1 MMENTNNKW
10 TESSDNTLLEVI
22 GRFIQETRVQ
32 QNKNQQ
38 QVADAAGINRSTLS
52 QIENG
57 GGGTMLSMLQI
68 LRVLGQLQ
76 FLDYFQVQ
84 TKVSPI
90 QLAKLEQKK
99 RKRASKTNPTNST
112 LLPDW

>member
-1 MMENTNNKW
+1 MENTNNIW
-10 TESSDNTLLEVI
+10 SESSDNALLEVI
-22 GRFIQETRVQ
+22 GQFIQETRVQ

-68 LRVLGQLQ
+68 LRVLDQLR

-99 RKRASKTNPTNST
+99 RKRARNTDPTNSIS
-112 LLPDW
+112 LPDW

>member
-1 MMENTNNKW
+1 MENTNTKW
-10 TESSDNTLLEVI
+10 HESNDEALLAVI
-22 GRFIQETRVQ
+22 GRFIQETRLQ

-57 GGGTMLSMLQI
+57 GGGTILSMLQI
-68 LRVLGQLQ
+68 LRVLDQLH

-99 RKRASKTNPTNST
+99 RRRARKTDLPESN
-112 LLPDW
+112 LLPEW

>member
-1 MMENTNNKW
+1 MEKANNIW
-10 TESSDNTLLEVI
+10 NESSDNTLLEVI
-22 GRFIQETRVQ
+22 GQFIQETRVQ
-32 QNKNQQ
+32 QNRNQQ

-68 LRVLGQLQ
+68 LRVLDQLR

-84 TKVSPI
+84 TKASPI

-99 RKRASKTNPTNST
+99 RKRARNTDPTNST
-112 LLPDW
+112 SLPDW

>member
-1 MMENTNNKW
+1 MENTNNIW
-10 TESSDNTLLEVI
+10 NESSDNALLQVI
-22 GRFIQETRVQ
+22 GQFIQGTRVQ

-68 LRVLGQLQ
+68 LRVLDQLR

-99 RKRASKTNPTNST
+99 RKRARNSNSTDST

>member
-1 MMENTNNKW
+1 MENANNKW
-10 TESSDNTLLEVI
+10 SESSDNALLAVI
-22 GRFIQETRVQ
+22 GQFIQETRLQ

-57 GGGTMLSMLQI
+57 SGGTMLSMLQI

-76 FLDYFQVQ
+76 FLDYFQAQ
-84 TKVSPI
+84 SKPSPI
-90 QLAKLEQKK
+90 ELAKLEQKK
-99 RKRASKTNPTNST
+99 RRRARKTDLPESN

>member
-1 MMENTNNKW
+1 MEKTNNLCS
-10 TESSDNTLLEVI
+10 ESSDSVLLAVI
-22 GRFIQETRVQ
+22 GQFIQETRLQ
-32 QNKNQQ
+32 QNKNQK
-38 QVADAAGINRSTLS
+38 QVANAAGINRSTLS

-57 GGGTMLSMLQI
+57 GGGTILSLLQI
-68 LRVLGQLQ
+68 LRVLDQLH

-84 TKVSPI
+84 PKVSPI

-99 RKRASKTNPTNST
+99 RKRASKTNPTDST

>member
-1 MMENTNNKW
+1 MENTNNTW
-10 TESSDNTLLEVI
+10 NESSDNVLLDMI
-22 GRFIQETRVQ
+22 GKFIQETRVQ

-68 LRVLGQLQ
+68 LRVLDQLR
-76 FLDYFQVQ
+76 FLDYFQIQ

-99 RKRASKTNPTNST
+99 RKRARNTDPTNST
-112 LLPDW
+112 SLPDW

>member
-1 MMENTNNKW
+1 MMEKTNNIW
-10 TESSDNTLLEVI
+10 GELSDSALQAVI
-22 GRFIQETRVQ
+22 GQFIQETRLQ
-32 QNKNQQ
+32 QNKNQK
-38 QVADAAGINRSTLS
+38 QVANAAGINRSTLS

-57 GGGTMLSMLQI
+57 GGGTILSLLQI
-68 LRVLGQLQ
+68 LRVLDQLH

-84 TKVSPI
+84 PKVSPI

-99 RKRASKTNPTNST
+99 RRRASKTNPTDST

>member
-1 MMENTNNKW
+1 
-10 TESSDNTLLEVI
+10 
-22 GRFIQETRVQ
+22 
-32 QNKNQQ
+32 
-38 QVADAAGINRSTLS
+38 
-52 QIENG
+52 
-57 GGGTMLSMLQI
+57 MLQI
-68 LRVLGQLQ
+68 LRVLDQLR

>member
-1 MMENTNNKW
+1 MEKDNNTW
-10 TESSDNTLLEVI
+10 SESSDIALQAVI
-22 GRFIQETRVQ
+22 GQFIREIRLQ

-38 QVADAAGINRSTLS
+38 QVANAAGINRSTLS

-57 GGGTMLSMLQI
+57 SGGTILSLLQI
-68 LRVLGQLQ
+68 LRVLDQLH
-76 FLDYFQVQ
+76 FLDFFQVQ
-84 TKVSPI
+84 PKLSPI

-99 RKRASKTNPTNST
+99 RRRASKAKPADTT

>member
-1 MMENTNNKW
+1 MEITNIKW
-10 TESSDNTLLEVI
+10 HESNDEALLAVI
-22 GRFIQETRVQ
+22 GRFIQETRLQ

-52 QIENG
+52 QFENG
-57 GGGTMLSMLQI
+57 GGGTVLSLLQI
-68 LRVLGQLQ
+68 LRVLDQLH
-76 FLDYFQVQ
+76 FLNYFQVQ

-90 QLAKLEQKK
+90 QLAKLEQ
-99 RKRASKTNPTNST
+99 RKRRRARKTDLPESN

>member
-1 MMENTNNKW
+1 MEKANNNW
-10 TESSDNTLLEVI
+10 NESSDNALLAVI
-22 GRFIQETRVQ
+22 GQFIQETRLQ
-32 QNKNQQ
+32 QNKTQQ
-38 QVADAAGINRSTLS
+38 QVADASGINRSTLS

-57 GGGTMLSMLQI
+57 SGGTLLSMLQI
-68 LRVLGQLQ
+68 LRVLDQLH

-84 TKVSPI
+84 SKVSPI

-99 RKRASKTNPTNST
+99 RRRSRNSNPTDST

>member
-1 MMENTNNKW
+1 MMGKANNIW
-10 TESSDNTLLEVI
+10 SELSDNASLTMI
-22 GRFIQETRVQ
+22 GQFIQETRVQ
-32 QNKNQQ
+32 QNKNQK

-68 LRVLGQLQ
+68 LRVLDQLH

-84 TKVSPI
+84 PKASPI

-99 RKRASKTNPTNST
+99 RKRARNSKPTDST
-112 LLPDW
+112 PLPDW

>member
-1 MMENTNNKW
+1 MENANIKW
-10 TESSDNTLLEVI
+10 TESSDNALLEVI

-68 LRVLGQLQ
+68 LRVLDQLQ

-99 RKRASKTNPTNST
+99 RKRASKTNLTDST

>member
-1 MMENTNNKW
+1 MMEKASNNW
-10 TESSDNTLLEVI
+10 SELSDNTVMEVI
-22 GRFIQETRVQ
+22 GQFIRETRVQ

-68 LRVLGQLQ
+68 LRVLDQLR

-84 TKVSPI
+84 AKVSPI

-99 RKRASKTNPTNST
+99 RKRARNINSADLT
-112 LLPDW
+112 PLPDW

>member
-1 MMENTNNKW
+1 MENVNNKW
-10 TESSDNTLLEVI
+10 NESSDNALLEVI
-22 GRFIQETRVQ
+22 GQFIQETRVQ

-68 LRVLGQLQ
+68 LRVLDQLH

-84 TKVSPI
+84 TKMSPI

-99 RKRASKTNPTNST
+99 RKRARNTNPTDST

>member
-1 MMENTNNKW
+1 MENTNNTW
-10 TESSDNTLLEVI
+10 NESSDNALLEVI
-22 GRFIQETRVQ
+22 GQFIQETRVQ

-68 LRVLGQLQ
+68 LRVLDQLR

-90 QLAKLEQKK
+90 QLTKLEQKK
-99 RKRASKTNPTNST
+99 RKRARNTNPTDST
-112 LLPDW
+112 SLPDW